1 MDDAFAAG
9 GTPKEQEIWRNIAEW
24 NREAVTKAEQG
35 LIRRVLL
42 LLPSK
47 RHQAQR
53 TSRNASLMHTCEDW
67 CGANRV

>member
-9 GTPKEQEIWRNIAEW
+9 GTPKEQEIRRNMAEW
-24 NREAVTKAEQG
+24 NREAVTKAEQE

-47 RHQAQR
+47 PAPSP
-53 TSRNASLMHTCEDW
+53 TDFMGTPL
-67 CGANRV
+67 